1 MTAKKIM
8 ELCALGENS
17 KVQFKQTLDNQ
28 EKLQLR

>member
-28 EKLQLR
+28 RLL